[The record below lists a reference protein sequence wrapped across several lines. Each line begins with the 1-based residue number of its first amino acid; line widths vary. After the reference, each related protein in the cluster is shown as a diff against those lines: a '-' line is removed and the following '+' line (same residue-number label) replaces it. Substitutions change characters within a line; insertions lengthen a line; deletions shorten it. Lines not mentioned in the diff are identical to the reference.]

1 MSSRASYDRIRQPQP
16 GDWNAAPHPHPFA
29 RLRCN
34 VNVVEIAANAFNAAS
49 IFLAGRNSLHMWWTT
64 IVGCVLF
71 AYVFFAA
78 RLYADVTLQAFFI
91 GTAGIGWWRWLHGA
105 RGAELPV
112 RHGSRALIIGSAAAG
127 IVVAVAYGW
136 LLQRFT
142 DAYAPFLDS
151 IVLAFSVVGQL
162 LLMDRRVES
171 WWCWLLVNT
180 IAVPLYAS
188 RGLYVTSVLY
198 AAFWVNAIVALR
210 RWTALARR

>member
-1 MSSRASYDRIRQPQP
+1 MT
-16 GDWNAAPHPHPFA
+16 
-29 RLRCN
+29 
-34 VNVVEIAANAFNAAS
+34 VVELAANAFNAVS

-71 AYVFFAA
+71 AYVFFTTQ
-78 RLYADVTLQAFFI
+78 LYADVTLQAFFI
-91 GTAGIGWWRWLHGA
+91 GTAGIGWWRWRHGTH
-105 RGAELPV
+105 GAELPV
-112 RHGSRALIIGSAAAG
+112 RHGSRTLILGSAGAG
-127 IVVAVAYGW
+127 IVVAIAYGW
-136 LLQRFT
+136 LLHRFT

-188 RGLYVTSVLY
+188 RGLYLTSVLY
-198 AAFWVNAIVALR
+198 AAFWINAIVALR
-210 RWTALARR
+210 RWTMLARQ